1 MAQGL
6 HIPKD
11 LLILAS
17 GLDKKVVDGDLRS
30 RKLVVTPGKDEIWYH
45 DALVYVFDK
54 WNEGKDKMYPPYSE
68 EPEQSFAARV
78 LSHLDDQIAVENL
91 EMTWK
96 RKFR

>member
-6 HIPKD
+6 HLPKD

-17 GLDKKVVDGDLRS
+17 GLDKKVIEADIKS
-30 RKLVVTPGKDEIWYH
+30 RKLVLIPGKDEIWYH
-45 DALVYVFDK
+45 DALNYVFDK
-54 WNEGKDKMYPPYSE
+54 WKEGKDLMYPAFSD
-68 EPEQSFAARV
+68 EPENSFAARV

-91 EMTWK
+91 EMTWR

>member
-17 GLDKKVVDGDLRS
+17 GLDKKAVEADIKSG
-30 RKLVVTPGKDEIWYH
+30 KLVMIPGKDEIGYH
-45 DALVYVFDK
+45 EALVYVFMK
-54 WNEGKDKMYPPYSE
+54 WKEGKDEMYPPYSD
-68 EPEQSFAARV
+68 EPEHSFAARI

-91 EMTWK
+91 EMTWR

>member
-11 LLILAS
+11 LLIIAS
-17 GLDKKVVDGDLRS
+17 GLDKKVVNADIKS
-30 RKLVVTPGKDEIWYH
+30 RKLVMIPGKDDIWYH
-45 DALVYVFDK
+45 EALVYVFRK
-54 WNEGKDKMYPPYSE
+54 WKEGEDEMYPPCSN
-68 EPEQSFAARV
+68 EPEQSFAARI

-96 RKFR
+96 RKFK